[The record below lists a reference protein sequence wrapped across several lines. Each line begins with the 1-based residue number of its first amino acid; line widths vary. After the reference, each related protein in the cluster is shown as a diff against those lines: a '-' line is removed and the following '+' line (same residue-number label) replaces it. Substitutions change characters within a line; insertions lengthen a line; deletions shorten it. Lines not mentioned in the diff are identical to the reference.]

1 MLLSLR
7 PYEPRIVSSPT
18 TKYTKH
24 IPLSYF
30 RHPRIRHSLPA
41 TSAPFHSYHEIS
53 SSATGSTDIIHA
65 DLRTA
70 IRNYVHSY
78 IQHAQLSTSAVSMNP
93 ATGYTRDPSMSRFSF
108 DTYRLVR
115 QLERQGF
122 KRGQAVSLMRTIN
135 ALLVDATLTIR
146 AQMLTKTSMENQS
159 YRMRSELQELRSELS
174 LLRQNDTST
183 LRSLLDQLMRDIE
196 NLTQKFA
203 ESLAT
208 LKTEINLDMNNRK
221 AEMRETAANTDM
233 EIQEIHHKLSLKLA
247 ETLARPTSGSVV

>member
-1 MLLSLR
+1 MTPRLFRCTGRMLLSLR

-115 QLERQGF
+115 QLERQNLDNPGTNANQNLYGKPILPYAF
-122 KRGQAVSLMRTIN
+122 RTPG
-135 ALLVDATLTIR
+135 TPIR
-146 AQMLTKTSMENQS
+146 AVPSPPKRYIDPQIS
-159 YRMRSELQELRSELS
+159 
-174 LLRQNDTST
+174 
-183 LRSLLDQLMRDIE
+183 
-196 NLTQKFA
+196 
-203 ESLAT
+203 
-208 LKTEINLDMNNRK
+208 
-221 AEMRETAANTDM
+221 
-233 EIQEIHHKLSLKLA
+233 
-247 ETLARPTSGSVV
+247 ARPTHAGH